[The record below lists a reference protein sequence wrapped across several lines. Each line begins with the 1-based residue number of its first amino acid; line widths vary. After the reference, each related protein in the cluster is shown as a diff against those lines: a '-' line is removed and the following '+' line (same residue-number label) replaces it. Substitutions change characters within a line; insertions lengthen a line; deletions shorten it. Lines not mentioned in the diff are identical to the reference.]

1 MRFEIRALKANEG
14 IVSLAFDAA
23 DEASALDQAR
33 TQGLAVLSARPR
45 RALTSLA
52 RPFASRFPL
61 LLFSQELVA
70 LLGAGLSLPETLDAM
85 VEKEGRPETR
95 KVLAALRD
103 RLFEGRSF
111 SQALEAFPQV
121 FPALYVA
128 TVRAAERTGDLPEA
142 LGRYIGYH
150 ERLDLVRKKIVSASI
165 YPVVLLAVG
174 GLVTLFLLGYVV
186 PRFSAIYAQ
195 SGRELPFLSRVLLE
209 WGELINAHGL
219 AVGIGVVG
227 AIVLA
232 IVFFAPLRNVLVATL
247 ARVPAIG
254 ARVLVYHIARFYRTV
269 GMLLRG
275 GTPIVPALTMVAGL
289 LPADLRTRLARATQR
304 IREGASI
311 SGAMSETELTTP
323 VAARMLRVGEKSGDM
338 PEMMERIAVFHDE
351 ELARW
356 VDWFTKLFEPLLMA
370 VIGVVIGA
378 IVVLMYLPI
387 FELAGSL
394 Q

>member
-1 MRFEIRALKANEG
+1 MRFEVRALKPNEG
-14 IVSLAFDAA
+14 IVSLALDAT
-23 DEASALDQAR
+23 DEASAVEQAR
-33 TQGLAVLSARPR
+33 AQGLAVLSARPH
-45 RALTSLA
+45 RALAGLA
-52 RPFASRFPL
+52 RPLTARFPL

-70 LLGAGLSLPETLDAM
+70 LLGAGLSLPETLDTM

-95 KVLAALRD
+95 KVLATLRD

-111 SQALEAFPQV
+111 SQALETFPQI
-121 FPALYVA
+121 FPALYIA
-128 TVRAAERTGDLPEA
+128 TVRASERTGDLPEA
-142 LGRYIGYH
+142 LGRYISYH
-150 ERLDLVRKKIVSASI
+150 ERLDIVRKKMVSASI
-165 YPVVLLAVG
+165 YPAVLLGVG

-186 PRFSAIYAQ
+186 PRFSGIYAQ
-195 SGRELPFLSRVLLE
+195 SGRELPFASRVLLE
-209 WGELINAHGL
+209 WGDVVNRHGVVVTL
-219 AVGIGVVG
+219 AVAG
-227 AIVLA
+227 AIVLG
-232 IVFFAPLRNVLVATL
+232 ITFFVPLRNAAVATL

-254 ARVLVYHIARFYRTV
+254 ARVLVYHVARFYRTV

-289 LPADLRTRLARATQR
+289 LPPELRERLARATQR

-311 SGAMSETELTTP
+311 SVAMLEAGLTTP

-338 PEMMERIAVFHDE
+338 PEMMERIAIFHDE

-370 VIGVVIGA
+370 LIGVVIGA
-378 IVVLMYLPI
+378 IVVLMYMPI